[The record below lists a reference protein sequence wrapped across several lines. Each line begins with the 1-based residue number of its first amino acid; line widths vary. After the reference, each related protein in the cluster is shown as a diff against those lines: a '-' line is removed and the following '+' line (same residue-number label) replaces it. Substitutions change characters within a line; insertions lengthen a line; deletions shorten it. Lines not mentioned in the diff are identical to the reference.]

1 MQKDL
6 EEYFTLPCIDVQY
19 FYFNK
24 NDLNTK
30 FATISYVQFKGKYA
44 FDKSHNGINLII
56 SWSQKLKFY
65 FILSTAEI
73 LE

>member
-6 EEYFTLPCIDVQY
+6 EEYFTLPFIDVQY
-19 FYFNK
+19 FYFYK

-44 FDKSHNGINLII
+44 FDNDQITESI
-56 SWSQKLKFY
+56 
-65 FILSTAEI
+65 
-73 LE
+73 

>member
-6 EEYFTLPCIDVQY
+6 EEYFTLPFIDVQY
-19 FYFNK
+19 FYFYK

-44 FDKSHNGINLII
+44 FDND
-56 SWSQKLKFY
+56 QK
-65 FILSTAEI
+65 IRGVITESI
-73 LE
+73 